1 MKTAQR
7 RNYACTPRCQASE
20 FERPFNRFCAA
31 VTEEK
36 VIESFWC
43 KVCKPFKEASTYI
56 VVHDFWAGNELL
68 RLAGKSSSYLWS
80 SMAYIRYSIAAST
93 IYVLPALIVP

>member
-1 MKTAQR
+1 MKAAQR

-20 FERPFNRFCAA
+20 FEGSFNRCCAT

-36 VIESFWC
+36 VVEPVWC
-43 KVCKPFKEASTYI
+43 KLCKPFKEASTYI
-56 VVHDFWAGNELL
+56 VVHYFWASNELL

-80 SMAYIRYSIAAST
+80 SMAYIRYSMAGST
-93 IYVLPALIVP
+93 IYVLPAFIIP